1 MIMFRNRK
9 LLNYAF
15 NLLFE
20 KYPTIEKAH
29 YSLIGFLSEEDEKNA
44 INLISNHF
52 KEWNIKTK
60 KD

>member
-1 MIMFRNRK
+1 MFRNRE
-9 LLNYAF
+9 LLNHAF

-29 YSLIGFLSEEDEKNA
+29 YSLIGFLSAEDEKNA
-44 INLISNHF
+44 LNILDNHF

-60 KD
+60 